1 MDLFVDEE
9 ENQLLNYINDF
20 NNLSFMS
27 IKYSRGV
34 LYYQDKFKNKF
45 KKISYF
51 KGEIAVSFKK
61 IH

>member
-9 ENQLLNYINDF
+9 QKKLLNYINDF

-34 LYYQDKFKNKF
+34 LYHQDKFK
-45 KKISYF
+45 KKIKHFSYF
-51 KGEIAVSFKK
+51 EGEIAVSFKK